1 MSEFDPKPML
11 SLSMCF
17 IKNIDEIATETHTIL
32 KFSDDDSKMPISLLE
47 KEFIENN

>member
-17 IKNIDEIATETHTIL
+17 IRNIDEISNETNSIL
-32 KFSDDDSKMPISLLE
+32 KFSEDDSKMPISLLE
-47 KEFIENN
+47 KDFIENN